1 MAADVGTLQRL
12 PKIIGNGGL
21 IRELAFSAR
30 KMYADEALQ
39 VTSIVD
45 LWIQFKRAISSSH
58 IVFRDYV
65 AQSASAFHTYLLV
78 VDCVES

>member
-12 PKIIGNGGL
+12 PKIVGNGGL

-39 VTSIVD
+39 VI
-45 LWIQFKRAISSSH
+45 H
-58 IVFRDYV
+58 IIDSGRK
-65 AQSASAFHTYLLV
+65 
-78 VDCVES
+78 